1 VPTPPPAEQPLLTK
15 FKQALRFGCV
25 GVAAT
30 ATHVAVVVALVEGF
44 GTHPTPANAAAFVVA
59 TVLGYTANSIW
70 SFNAGLSRRSLA
82 RYVVVSIIGLI
93 LTIALSSAIAA
104 ANLPYLL
111 GVALVVTFVPVF
123 NFVMHRNWTYR
134 VNP

>member
-1 VPTPPPAEQPLLTK
+1 
-15 FKQALRFGCV
+15 
-25 GVAAT
+25 VAAT
-30 ATHVAVVVALVEGF
+30 APHVAVVVALVEGF
-44 GTHPTPANAAAFVVA
+44 GTHPTPANAVAFVVA

-82 RYVVVSIIGLI
+82 RYVVVSVIGLI
-93 LTIALSSAIAA
+93 LTIVLSSAIAT

-111 GVALVVTFVPVF
+111 GVALVVTFVPVL